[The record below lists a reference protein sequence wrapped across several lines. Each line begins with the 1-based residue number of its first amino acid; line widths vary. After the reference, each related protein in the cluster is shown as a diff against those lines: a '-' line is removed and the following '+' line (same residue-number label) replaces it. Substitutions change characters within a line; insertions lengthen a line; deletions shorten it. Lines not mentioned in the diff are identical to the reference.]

1 MLFRIVAPYGK
12 TAQPGLDLP
21 GGWGFPPGK
30 TATPPGERLK
40 KCRRGRFLTPT
51 VNYGDQSCVQMTD
64 ILTSHCCSANCA
76 YQQLWIKVNSASR
89 PAIKM
94 RQKWPW
100 PTYKQHR
107 PIGCSNCMSDIPTVC
122 WASGHTPTQQLA
134 GDALTLTHCR
144 WWSEV
149 GLPTI
154 STTRVSVMGNWLNFL
169 VKLN

>member
-107 PIGCSNCMSDIPTVC
+107 PIGCSNCMSDIAGQVD
-122 WASGHTPTQQLA
+122 TPPPSSLQ
-134 GDALTLTHCR
+134 LTHWR
-144 WWSEV
+144 WRTVADDLKWAYLLFL
-149 GLPTI
+149 LPACQWWATDWI
-154 STTRVSVMGNWLNFL
+154 F
-169 VKLN
+169 